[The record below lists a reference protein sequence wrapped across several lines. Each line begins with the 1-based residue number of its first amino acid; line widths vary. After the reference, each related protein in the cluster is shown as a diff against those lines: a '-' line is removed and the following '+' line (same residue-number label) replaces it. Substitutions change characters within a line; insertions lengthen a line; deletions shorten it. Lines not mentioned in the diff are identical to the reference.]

1 MKAPLSQNEMQLLDR
16 QMGKINCELADIVS
30 LFECRL
36 GEEHELATSARV
48 VEGGFAALARR
59 VHMQSEA
66 TSGNGDRKNKEIER
80 RKKNQPAEV
89 TM

>member
-1 MKAPLSQNEMQLLDR
+1 MKAPFSQDELQLLDR
-16 QMGKINCELADIVS
+16 RMAKINCELADIVS

-36 GEEHELATSARV
+36 GEEHEFATSARAV
-48 VEGGFAALARR
+48 QGGFAGLARS
-59 VHMQSEA
+59 VHMQSEVTA
-66 TSGNGDRKNKEIER
+66 GNGERKNKEVEC